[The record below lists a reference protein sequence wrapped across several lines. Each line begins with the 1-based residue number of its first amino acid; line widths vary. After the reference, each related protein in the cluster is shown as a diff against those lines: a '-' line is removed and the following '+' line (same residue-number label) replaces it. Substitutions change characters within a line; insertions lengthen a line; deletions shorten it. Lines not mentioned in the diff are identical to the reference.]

1 MSSDLGYDQ
10 PVLIPLG
17 TDRPN
22 KRSTLVTPV
31 LIGINL
37 GVFVMMAI
45 LVNSNPDLANRINFF
60 GAISRY
66 NFHFY
71 QPVTSAFLHA
81 GYMHIF
87 GNMLFLLAFGPAVED
102 RLGRI
107 GFTLFYLAG
116 GAVSGLAHIALDFHP
131 AIGAS
136 GAIAAVSGA
145 FLILFPNSRIK
156 CFVIFFIIGIF
167 MIPAWWLIGLFI
179 VLDLGAQFIN
189 PDNGIANLAHLGG
202 YGFGIIIAFTLLVT
216 KILPK
221 EQYDMFSIA
230 KHRKRKAD
238 FRVAH
243 EMHKLAGVYQADQKL
258 DPVSAEIAEHRA
270 QIGVLISENQ
280 MSEAAEHYLAMLAQF
295 PTRAKALTMHRDAQY
310 QIANHLYQSDQRQDA
325 ADAFTR
331 LLEAYPMDSE
341 RNIITIL
348 LARIQAHDLA
358 DPIGAIELLED
369 LASKIHDSET
379 KALIEKELHTI
390 RSLTSDDTK
399 ESIS

>member
-1 MSSDLGYDQ
+1 
-10 PVLIPLG
+10 
-17 TDRPN
+17 
-22 KRSTLVTPV
+22 
-31 LIGINL
+31 
-37 GVFVMMAI
+37 MAI
-45 LVNSNPDLANRINFF
+45 LAKYNPELEDQIRYF
-60 GAISRY
+60 GAISRH
-66 NFHFY
+66 NFHFW
-71 QPVTSAFLHA
+71 QPISSAFLHA
-81 GYMHIF
+81 GFMHIF
-87 GNMLFLLAFGPAVED
+87 GNMLFLLAFGPSVED
-102 RLGRI
+102 RFGRF
-107 GFTLFYLAG
+107 GFTLFYLFG
-116 GAVSGLAHIALDFHP
+116 GAASGLAHIAVSDYP
-131 AIGAS
+131 AVGAS

-145 FLILFPNSRIK
+145 FLILFPSTRIK
-156 CFVIFFIIGIF
+156 CFVIFFFIGIF

-295 PTRAKALTMHRDAQY
+295 PTRAKAL
-310 QIANHLYQSDQRQDA
+310 
-325 ADAFTR
+325 
-331 LLEAYPMDSE
+331 
-341 RNIITIL
+341 
-348 LARIQAHDLA
+348 
-358 DPIGAIELLED
+358 
-369 LASKIHDSET
+369 
-379 KALIEKELHTI
+379 
-390 RSLTSDDTK
+390 
-399 ESIS
+399 